1 MRSFKN
7 YTPKPTNENTTQSN
21 ETMTAS
27 ELTKKLASAWNG
39 RNSREMLAEILA
51 EAEKSKRQGTLTN
64 AEIDEFYK
72 QFSTFLSPSEKRAL
86 ETIVKKLKSL

>member
-7 YTPKPTNENTTQSN
+7 YTPKSTNEKTNELS

-27 ELTKKLASAWNG
+27 ELTQKLASAWNG
-39 RNSREMLAEILA
+39 KNSREMLAEILA

-64 AEIDEFYK
+64 EEIDEFYE
-72 QFSTFLSPSEKRAL
+72 QFSAFLSSSEKRMLAA
-86 ETIVKKLKSL
+86 IVQKLKSL

>member
-1 MRSFKN
+1 MRSFRN

-72 QFSTFLSPSEKRAL
+72 QFSTFLSPSEKRTL